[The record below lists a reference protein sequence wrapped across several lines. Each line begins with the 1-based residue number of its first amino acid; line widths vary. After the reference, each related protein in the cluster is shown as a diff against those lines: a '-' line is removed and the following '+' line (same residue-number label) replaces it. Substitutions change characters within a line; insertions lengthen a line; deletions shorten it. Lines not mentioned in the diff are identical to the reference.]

1 LISGVMTGVTA
12 GAIIGFI
19 GAAADFT
26 AGLLAAF
33 RLAGFFFPAFFFAA
47 FFLDFLAAFL
57 AGFRFFADFFFEAF
71 FFVDFRFVLRFFAFL
86 AFFAVFFFAAFFFV
100 AMVKLLFQCW
110 TEWRLVPTGTATAAT
125 KRSDSHRT
133 RSLVALDRYIAR
145 FVEAFSTRT
154 SLVKWIL
161 DASRD
166 VKRDYLSGLAAFWCR
181 VDTNQGYI
189 ARSSVRS
196 EA

>member
-100 AMVKLLFQCW
+100 AMVKLLINVGPNDGRC
-110 TEWRLVPTGTATAAT
+110 RRPRYRPT

-133 RSLVALDRYIAR
+133 RSLVALDRYIAH
-145 FVEAFSTRT
+145 
-154 SLVKWIL
+154 SLL
-161 DASRD
+161 PS
-166 VKRDYLSGLAAFWCR
+166 
-181 VDTNQGYI
+181 
-189 ARSSVRS
+189 AR
-196 EA
+196 APAW